1 MTSKS
6 SFITFLVHN
15 IGIYFLYAMSL
26 LIFGGIIFSKPVDVS
41 IAFFYFLILITSIKI
56 ILTCYSIYSTRA
68 IKLLKEKPIF
78 LIPILLFDFCLI
90 SFFEKFDFC
99 LLGFILSVTPCIL
112 ICYVCC
118 RINQIF
124 NFKKIRLLIFLFTKF
139 GVFFLGLLSLIS
151 LLGLFV
157 NPENINITLSMFL
170 SFFGIVFLCIFEN
183 LFFFVLCTKFKLV
196 QEKKE
201 IIQRKLCVSIV
212 VDVLIYFVIA
222 CYILNNFNLFFTMY
236 D

>member
-1 MTSKS
+1 MNIKS
-6 SFITFLVHN
+6 NFITFLVHN

-26 LIFGGIIFSKPVDVS
+26 LIFFGIIFSKSVDVS
-41 IAFFYFLILITSIKI
+41 IAFFSFLILITSIKI
-56 ILTCYSIYSTRA
+56 ILTCYSIYSTRI

-78 LIPILLFDFCLI
+78 LIPILVFDFFLI

-99 LLGFILSVTPCIL
+99 LFGFILSVMPCIL
-112 ICYVCC
+112 ICYICY

-124 NFKKIRLLIFLFTKF
+124 NFKKTRLLIFLFTKF

-170 SFFGIVFLCIFEN
+170 SFFGIVFLSIFEN
-183 LFFFVLCTKFKLV
+183 LCLFVLCIKFKLIK
-196 QEKKE
+196 EKKE

-212 VDVLIYFVIA
+212 IDVLIYFLIA
-222 CYILNNFNLFFTMY
+222 CYILNNLNLYFTMY

>member
-1 MTSKS
+1 MPF
-6 SFITFLVHN
+6 SFI
-15 IGIYFLYAMSL
+15 
-26 LIFGGIIFSKPVDVS
+26 
-41 IAFFYFLILITSIKI
+41 ILITGIKI
-56 ILTCYSIYSTRA
+56 ILTCYSIYSTK
-68 IKLLKEKPIF
+68 IINLLKEKPLF
-78 LIPILLFDFCLI
+78 LIPILLFDFFLI
-90 SFFEKFDFC
+90 S
-99 LLGFILSVTPCIL
+99 LLGKLDFWLFGYVLSVTPCIL

-124 NFKKIRLLIFLFTKF
+124 NYKKIRLLIFLFTKF

-170 SFFGIVFLCIFEN
+170 SFFGIVFLSIFEN
-183 LFFFVLCTKFKLV
+183 LCLFVLCIKFKLV

-236 D
+236 E